1 MSKNM
6 LTYLAIVF
14 SLLMFV
20 EAGQKWHTS
29 QIALTKLYDLQND
42 HFNVFNKYLDLEE
55 KRLEELKDH
64 VAAVYERCHHQKTNR
79 AFLHNHLDVIK
90 LMKQMHQHF
99 LKIKD
104 LIKNKLSMEALRE
117 IDEHKDLSGNHI
129 LLVYQAMRRL
139 QRFYAIPASDM
150 SEGRFNNKIIG
161 DKMDA
166 CECYVMAKY
175 CSEENDMYGV
185 IDWAVEAYYKWKS
198 DGQPECVDPEIL
210 NFYIMS
216 SSVFTG
222 FDLMSIIHINGSSNL
237 QKDTDKF
244 LRYYHL
250 IKNELFE
257 LDKEKTLAVFEIY
270 NNLKRKQF
278 EKEFR
283 HSCKYG
289 VSRTITKHLKC
300 RYQTKNS
307 FYRILMPF
315 KEEDIN
321 SEPFIKI
328 YHDVLYENEISKI
341 KYIVSGNMSDAR
353 IQTKNNSSEEK
364 SRLGQATWINS
375 NDSVEYFDSLNNR
388 IETFTGFTTKTAEL
402 YQIVNYGLG
411 GHYLP
416 HFDPFHKGT
425 VIEKFGNRFVT
436 VLFYL
441 SDVQNEGYTSFPM
454 LNIIIPVE
462 KGSALVWYNL
472 NMSNGKLNFATLH
485 GSCPLLKGNK
495 WIMTRWLY
503 EEGQHLSYDWKSRGN
518 VYEV

>member
-1 MSKNM
+1 MLNNM

-20 EAGQKWHTS
+20 EAEQRWHTS

-42 HFNVFNKYLDLEE
+42 HFNVFNKYLDLEI

-64 VAAVYERCHHQKTNR
+64 VAAVYEWRDHKKTNR
-79 AFLHNHLDVIK
+79 NFLHNHLDVTK
-90 LMKQMHQHF
+90 LMKQMHQHV
-99 LKIKD
+99 LKTKD
-104 LIKNKLSMEALRE
+104 LIKNKLSIEALRE
-117 IDEHKDLSGNHI
+117 IDENKDLSGNHI
-129 LLVYQAMRRL
+129 LLAHQAMRRL
-139 QRFYAIPASDM
+139 QIFYAIPTSDM

-222 FDLMSIIHINGSSNL
+222 FNFMNLLPLNGSSNL
-237 QKDTDKF
+237 QEDTDKF
-244 LRYYHL
+244 LWYHHL

-257 LDKEKTLAVFEIY
+257 MNNKARTLGVFERF
-270 NNLKRKQF
+270 KTRQF
-278 EKEFR
+278 EKEFK
-283 HSCKYG
+283 HLCKYG
-289 VSRTITKHLKC
+289 VSRTITKHFKC

-321 SEPFIKI
+321 NDPFIKI

-341 KYIVSGNMSDAR
+341 KYMVSEDMTDAKLH
-353 IQTKNNSSEEK
+353 KNNGISEEK
-364 SRLGQATWINS
+364 SRLGQAAWINN
-375 NDSVEYFDSLNNR
+375 NDAVEYFDSLNNR
-388 IETFTGFTTKTAEL
+388 IETFTGFSTQTAEL
-402 YQIVNYGLG
+402 YQIVNYGIG

-416 HFDPFHKGT
+416 HYDPFHKGT
-425 VIEKFGNRFVT
+425 ANENFGNRLVT

-441 SDVQNEGYTSFPM
+441 TDVQNEGYTSFPK
-454 LNIIIPVE
+454 LNIVAPVE

-472 NMSNGKLNFATLH
+472 NMSDGKLNWATLH

-503 EEGQHLSYDWKSRGN
+503 EEGQHLPYDWKNRGS
-518 VYEV
+518 VYAV